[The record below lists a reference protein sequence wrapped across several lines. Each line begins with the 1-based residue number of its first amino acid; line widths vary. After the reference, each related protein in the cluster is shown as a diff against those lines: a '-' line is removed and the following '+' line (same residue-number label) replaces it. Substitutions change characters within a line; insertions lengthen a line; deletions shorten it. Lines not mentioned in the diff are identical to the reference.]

1 MYTLTLDGCGGC
13 YGFIA
18 LGRDDNYLPEAENT
32 YCKLRNYACW
42 PKNASV
48 YLCTISSCT
57 FPMKFPI
64 LSEFAVCTNGLHVV
78 SKIKPQFENMLRVP
92 YEITVKLYKMMR
104 SILSVKCCC
113 FMTEC

>member
-1 MYTLTLDGCGGC
+1 M
-13 YGFIA
+13 
-18 LGRDDNYLPEAENT
+18 LGLG
-32 YCKLRNYACW
+32 L
-42 PKNASV
+42 ASV
-48 YLCTISSCT
+48 YLCIIDISSST

-64 LSEFAVCTNGLHVV
+64 LSEFAVCTNGLRVV
-78 SKIKPQFENMLRVP
+78 SKIKPQFENMLSYRVP